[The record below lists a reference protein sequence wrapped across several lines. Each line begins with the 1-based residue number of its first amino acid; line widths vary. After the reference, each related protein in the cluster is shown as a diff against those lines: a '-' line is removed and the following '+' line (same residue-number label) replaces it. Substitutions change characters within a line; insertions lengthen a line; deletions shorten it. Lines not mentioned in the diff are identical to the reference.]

1 MYSIILALSTNIMDH
16 LNRSLVYFILTKYLP
31 ALIDKS
37 SQTAIYLD
45 GNLDIRQVQK
55 MALPIIFY
63 LA

>member
-1 MYSIILALSTNIMDH
+1 MYSIIIALSTNIMDH
-16 LNRSLVYFILTKYLP
+16 LNRSLVYFILTIYLP

-37 SQTAIYLD
+37 SQTAIYID